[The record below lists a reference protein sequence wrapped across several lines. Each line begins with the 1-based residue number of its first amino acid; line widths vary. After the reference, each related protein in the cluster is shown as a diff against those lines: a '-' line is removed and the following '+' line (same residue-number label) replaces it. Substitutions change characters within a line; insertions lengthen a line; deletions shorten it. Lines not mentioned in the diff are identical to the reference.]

1 MDNFAHRIK
10 EKTRA
15 GFQRLKNNLSEK
27 SAKLTRK
34 PSANEGSSSTSP
46 SVPPKSNDH
55 QQQQSSIEQHV
66 VQLNLSE
73 APLPQLPIG
82 PHLSSSSTSV
92 TPHHAV
98 HKDPSISH
106 QSDNSQVLY
115 DQRFAPSKAGWSN
128 WAGNQ
133 SCDPGQIFYP
143 KTLADIQALVV
154 QAKQAGKKVRCAGS
168 GHAWSSSSV
177 VPPGGYLAIMNKMEK
192 CHTPLL
198 DEEGVWTV
206 TVETGVQ
213 VKNLDDFLKAHK
225 PPLALPSNVVLDS
238 VRYGGILSLGCHGA
252 ATHTRT
258 LPDLVTEVTIVDADG
273 HLNTFTRATN
283 PAEFSAAT
291 INLGLLGVIY
301 TYTMRVDVADYNMHS
316 TDSYPPLSDYFDS
329 PTLGGPKLKAMVEA
343 NDSTELFYWPFNTPA
358 LDAANDKLWIKQWQ
372 RTKLPVTVSPEQEA
386 IDTLFQNLA
395 TEFGNKLLYEYM
407 ATHPSCTPFVNSLLF
422 GAFGAGERVQTV
434 ADAIHYQAGIEN
446 IKCLD
451 MEMAFKCNADYSNVV
466 KAWNYVI
473 DQMYEYS
480 HRNEFPFNL
489 ALEMRFVKS
498 SSMLLSNAYDDDPEA
513 VYCMMEILSVKG
525 TQGFEEFA
533 AKIAQYWIQECHAR
547 PHWAKMWEFI
557 PGIVPYL
564 RTQAGDRFDQFEAI
578 RAKYD
583 PQGMFLNSTFAGLL
597 GH

>member
-10 EKTRA
+10 EKTRT
-15 GFQRLKNNLSEK
+15 GFQRLKKDLSEK

-46 SVPPKSNDH
+46 SVPPKPNDH

-82 PHLSSSSTSV
+82 PHPSSSSTS
-92 TPHHAV
+92 
-98 HKDPSISH
+98 DPSISH

-115 DQRFAPSKAGWSN
+115 YQRFASSKAGWSN

-154 QAKQAGKKVRCAGS
+154 QAKQAGK
-168 GHAWSSSSV
+168 
-177 VPPGGYLAIMNKMEK
+177 KMEK

-238 VRYGGILSLGCHGA
+238 HGA

-258 LPDLVTEVTIVDADG
+258 LPDLVTEVTIVGADG

-301 TYTMRVDVADYNMHS
+301 TYTMRVDL
-316 TDSYPPLSDYFDS
+316 PS
-329 PTLGGPKLKAMVEA
+329 PQRLLWLPNLGGPKLKAMVEV

-372 RTKLPVTVSPEQEA
+372 RTKLPVTVPPEQEA
-386 IDTLFQNLA
+386 IDTLFQNMA
-395 TEFGNKLLYEYM
+395 TEFCNKLLYEYM

-422 GAFGAGERVQTV
+422 GAFGAAERVQTV

-498 SSMLLSNAYDDDPEA
+498 PSMLLSNAALECA

-525 TQGFEEFA
+525 TQGFEVFA

-564 RTQAGDRFDQFEAI
+564 RTQAEDRFDQFEAV

>member
-1 MDNFAHRIK
+1 MDNLAQRIK
-10 EKTRA
+10 EKTRTS
-15 GFQRLKNNLSEK
+15 FQRIKKDISEK
-27 SAKLTRK
+27 SAKFTRK
-34 PSANEGSSSTSP
+34 SSANKGSSTP
-46 SVPPKSNDH
+46 APAVPPKPNG
-55 QQQQSSIEQHV
+55 QQQRRNSIEQHV
-66 VQLNLSE
+66 AQLNLSE
-73 APLPQLPIG
+73 APLPQLPNG
-82 PHLSSSSTSV
+82 FHVAPSSSSV
-92 TPHHAV
+92 TPHHPA
-98 HKDPSISH
+98 HRDPSTSH
-106 QSDNSQVLY
+106 QSDSSQVLY
-115 DQRFAPSKAGWSN
+115 NQRFAPSKAAWSN

-133 SCDPGQIFYP
+133 SCDPAQIFYP
-143 KTLADIQALVV
+143 KSLADIQALVV
-154 QAKQAGKKVRCAGS
+154 QAKQAGMKVRCAGS
-168 GHAWSSSSV
+168 GHTWSSSSV

-192 CHTPLL
+192 CHAPVL
-198 DEEGVWTV
+198 DEGGLWTV
-206 TVETGVQ
+206 TVETGVL
-213 VKNLDDFLKAHK
+213 VKTLDDFLKAHK

-238 VRYGGILSLGCHGA
+238 HGA

-258 LPDLVTEVTIVDADG
+258 LPDLVTELAIVDANG

-301 TYTMRVDVADYNMHS
+301 TYTMRVEVADYNMHS
-316 TDSYPPLSDYFDS
+316 TDSYPPLSDYFAS
-329 PTLGGPKLKAMVEA
+329 PILGGPKLKAMVEA
-343 NDSTELFYWPFNTPA
+343 NDSTELFYWPFNTPG

-372 RTKLPVTVSPEQEA
+372 RSKLPVTVSPEQEA

-407 ATHPSCTPFVNSLLF
+407 ATHPGCTPFVNSLLF
-422 GAFGAGERVQTV
+422 GTFGAAERVQTV
-434 ADAIHYQAGIEN
+434 ADAIHYQAGIDN

-480 HRNEFPFNL
+480 HRDEFPFNL

-525 TQGFEEFA
+525 TSGFEEFA
-533 AKIAQYWIQECHAR
+533 AKIAQYWIQEFHAR

-564 RTQAGDRFDQFEAI
+564 RTQAGDRFDKFEAI
-578 RAKYD
+578 REKYD
-583 PQGMFLNSTFAGLL
+583 PQGMFLNSTFAGLF